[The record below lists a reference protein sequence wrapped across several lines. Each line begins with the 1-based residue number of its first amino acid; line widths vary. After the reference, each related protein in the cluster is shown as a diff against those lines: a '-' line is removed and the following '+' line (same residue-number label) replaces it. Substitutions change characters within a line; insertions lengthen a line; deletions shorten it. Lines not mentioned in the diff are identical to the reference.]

1 MTKVNPFIIDF
12 GEEPHLLIERN
23 EFDEITSTLNSDIS
37 EARAIAIIGPCGTG
51 KTVLLSKIKKQ
62 FACEEEWITVDL
74 NPFSDMLEQL
84 AAKIYEQGR
93 LKKLF
98 LNDDFNFS
106 FSGLSLKISGDNPL
120 GNVNSLLGVMFKY
133 LKKNKKKVL
142 ITVDDIAS
150 SNIVK
155 SFVYSF
161 QSFLREGYDVF
172 FILTGLYENI
182 SKLENTN
189 GLTFLL
195 RTKKVMLEALNMR
208 SICSSYQD
216 IFNISE
222 KDALILAK
230 ATNGYAYAYQL
241 LGNILFKNNEKK
253 LTKKILS
260 DYDQALENNV
270 YLKIWESLLSVEQK
284 IMFAMVNSA
293 DVKDILI
300 ETGLNNSKFQVYKK
314 RLFNQ
319 GLINIKMRGKITFVL
334 PRFKEFVAFQ
344 KLLIEE

>member
-1 MTKVNPFIIDF
+1 M
-12 GEEPHLLIERN
+12 
-23 EFDEITSTLNSDIS
+23 EISD
-37 EARAIAIIGPCGTG
+37 
-51 KTVLLSKIKKQ
+51 
-62 FACEEEWITVDL
+62 
-74 NPFSDMLEQL
+74 
-84 AAKIYEQGR
+84 
-93 LKKLF
+93 
-98 LNDDFNFS
+98 
-106 FSGLSLKISGDNPL
+106 DNPL
-120 GNVNSLLGVMFKY
+120 SNVNSLLDVMFNY
-133 LKKNKKKVL
+133 LKKKKKRVL

-172 FILTGLYENI
+172 FIMTGLYENI

-208 SICSSYQD
+208 SICSSYHD

-270 YLKIWESLLSVEQK
+270 YLKIWESLSSVEQK

-319 GLINIKMRGKITFVL
+319 GLIK
-334 PRFKEFVAFQ
+334 
-344 KLLIEE
+344 